1 MDLLLYARASM
12 DLGVGKIHSVQAT
25 VQKSIPGP
33 THVSEVAEM
42 KSHRILTMASLASL
56 IAAGV
61 PLSARAATPDQ
72 IALRSRVEAELAA
85 VTVDVDQA
93 NILFS
98 PVDDGDGPNFAKVLQ
113 YQREYMAGRQSFQDA
128 KYSEAL
134 QHLRK
139 ADEIIRSRPN
149 WTEFR

>member
-1 MDLLLYARASM
+1 
-12 DLGVGKIHSVQAT
+12 
-25 VQKSIPGP
+25 
-33 THVSEVAEM
+33 
-42 KSHRILTMASLASL
+42 MASLASL

-61 PLSARAATPDQ
+61 PLSARALTPDQ
-72 IALRSRVEAELAA
+72 TVLRSKAEAELAD

-93 NILFS
+93 NIMFS
-98 PVDDGDGPNFAKVLQ
+98 PVDDGDGPNFAKVVQ
-113 YQREYMAGRQSFQDA
+113 YQREYLAGHQSFDDA

-149 WTEFR
+149 WTGGR